1 MRAGPFPCVW
11 IEDVCV
17 RRSAAGK
24 GVIRGMMAVCAL
36 QPGGVRASGSGLTRN
51 TSGGHRFLLAAN
63 RTPADL
69 NMHFLSDLLAGSP

>member
-36 QPGGVRASGSGLTRN
+36 QPGGNEGSLQEQKI
-51 TSGGHRFLLAAN
+51 GHRLACVCA
-63 RTPADL
+63 
-69 NMHFLSDLLAGSP
+69 